1 MVRVERCVTN
11 NGAVAQRTSYAINQP
26 GLPQRQF
33 QRTVVIQPA
42 DNRRPN
48 DPNIPPSYDMAVSGK
63 DKSVAVENGPRA
75 EPTLRMEETTPPISV
90 PSYELSNPP
99 AYSSVPRAPRAPPT
113 LPAALNAQPTLP
125 AALEE
130 EEEEEVAVGDTT
142 RLLS

>member
-1 MVRVERCVTN
+1 MVRVERCITN
-11 NGAVAQRTSYAINQP
+11 NGAVAQCTSYAVNQP

-33 QRTVVIQPA
+33 QRTVVIRPA

-75 EPTLRMEETTPPISV
+75 EPTLRMEETAPPLSV

-113 LPAALNAQPTLP
+113 LPAAL
-125 AALEE
+125 EG
-130 EEEEEVAVGDTT
+130 EEEEEVAVDDTT

>member
-11 NGAVAQRTSYAINQP
+11 DGSFAQRTSYAVNQS
-26 GLPQRQF
+26 GQPQRQF
-33 QRTVVIQPA
+33 QRTVVIRPA

-48 DPNIPPSYDMAVSGK
+48 DPNMPPSYDMAITGK

-75 EPTLRMEETTPPISV
+75 DPTLHTEETTPPPSV

-99 AYSSVPRAPRAPPT
+99 AYSSVPRAPPSLPT
-113 LPAALNAQPTLP
+113 
-125 AALEE
+125 ALEE
-130 EEEEEVAVGDTT
+130 EEEDVAVDDTT